1 MNFLSKQHPLL
12 CAFFLTLTLSTSEL
26 SLAQDYAESGAI
38 LTSIKP
44 LQLIAADITRGIIA
58 VDSLLPPGASPHA
71 YSLRPSDVKKIH
83 RAVAIFWVGP
93 AMETFLE
100 KPFAKYPLKSHQLSA
115 LIETDVNANN
125 ASTNTSSDE
134 KDHHLVDSAAKHD
147 GHDHEEHEGHEE
159 HEEKGHHLAN
169 SAAKNDEH
177 EHEHEEHEEKDHH
190 LVDSAAKHDG
200 HAHEEKDHHLADS
213 AAKHDE
219 HEEHGH
225 GHEEEDHHLAD
236 SAAKHDEH
244 EEHGHGHEEEDHHLA
259 DSAAK
264 HNEHEHDE
272 HPRQNEVHLHTY
284 QGNDPHI
291 WLNPKKALQI
301 AELMRDQISHL
312 YPQHERQLSA
322 NFEQFSKQL
331 DLVDQQLRSA
341 FSPLK
346 ALGFLVF
353 HDAYSRFVDDYQLNQ
368 IAALTINPAQ
378 RPGAKHLADI
388 RQMIATTQP
397 VCMFSEPQ
405 FAGVAIDTVVRGFEI
420 NISELDP
427 LAINAKLTQNAYASF
442 LRGFGQQF
450 IDCLSR

>member
-26 SLAQDYAESGAI
+26 CLAQDYAESGAI

-83 RAVAIFWVGP
+83 QAVAIFWVGP

-115 LIETDVNANN
+115 LIATDVNASK
-125 ASTNTSSDE
+125 ASTNKSS
-134 KDHHLVDSAAKHD
+134 K
-147 GHDHEEHEGHEE
+147 
-159 HEEKGHHLAN
+159 
-169 SAAKNDEH
+169 
-177 EHEHEEHEEKDHH
+177 
-190 LVDSAAKHDG
+190 
-200 HAHEEKDHHLADS
+200 EKDHHLADS
-213 AAKHDE
+213 AATHDGHKHE
-219 HEEHGH
+219 HEEHQ
-225 GHEEEDHHLAD
+225 EEDQHIEN

-244 EEHGHGHEEEDHHLA
+244 EHEEHQEKDHHLANSASKHDEHEHEEHEEHQEKDHHLANSPAKHDEHEHEEHEEHEEEDNHLA
-259 DSAAK
+259 DSAA
-264 HNEHEHDE
+264 EHDE
-272 HPRQNEVHLHTY
+272 HPHQNEVHLHTY
-284 QGNDPHI
+284 LGNDPHI

-312 YPQHERQLSA
+312 YPQHEKQLSA

-331 DLVDQQLRSA
+331 NLIDQQLRSA

-388 RQMIATTQP
+388 RKMIATTQP

-420 NISELDP
+420 NIGELDP
-427 LAINAKLTQNAYASF
+427 LAINAKLTKNAYASF

>member
-147 GHDHEEHEGHEE
+147 GH
-159 HEEKGHHLAN
+159 
-169 SAAKNDEH
+169 
-177 EHEHEEHEEKDHH
+177 
-190 LVDSAAKHDG
+190 
-200 HAHEEKDHHLADS
+200 AHEEKDHHLADS

-236 SAAKHDEH
+236 SAAKHD
-244 EEHGHGHEEEDHHLA
+244 
-259 DSAAK
+259 
-264 HNEHEHDE
+264 EHEHDE

-322 NFEQFSKQL
+322 NFEQFSKHL